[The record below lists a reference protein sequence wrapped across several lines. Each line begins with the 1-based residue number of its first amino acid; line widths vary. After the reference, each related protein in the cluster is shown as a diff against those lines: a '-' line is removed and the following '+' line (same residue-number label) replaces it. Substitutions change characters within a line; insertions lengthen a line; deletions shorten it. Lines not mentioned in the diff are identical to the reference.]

1 MFALS
6 VSWHALQ
13 YSRAKDIIKE
23 IKDLGFKHA
32 ELSFNLSS
40 EMVEEMIKLKEQ
52 GLINVVS
59 VHNFCPI
66 PKGISRKKALP
77 DTFSLS
83 ALDEQ
88 ERQEAI
94 RYTKKTLDT
103 AQRIGAKV
111 VVFHAGKVQVKERIR
126 TLAQVHS
133 SGNRQRYNQLKTQML
148 KERKAKSK
156 QSFSQ
161 ILKSLEQL
169 CVYAQKRKVKLGIE
183 NRYYFCEI
191 PSLEEM
197 ETILANFP
205 GPPLYYWHD
214 VGHAQLYEN
223 LGLLKH
229 KDMLDKFGRRM
240 VGIHLHDID
249 GINDHRAPLKGKF
262 DFTLLKA
269 YVKRRTLKV
278 LEPHYPATAEE
289 IIRGKK
295 YLEKILGD

>member
-13 YSRAKDIIKE
+13 HSRAKDIIKE
-23 IKDLGFKHA
+23 IKDLGFKHV
-32 ELSFNLSS
+32 EFSFNLTS
-40 EMVEEMIKLKEQ
+40 EIVEEMIKLKEQ

-77 DTFSLS
+77 DIFSLS

-88 ERQEAI
+88 ERREAI
-94 RYTKKTLDT
+94 RYTKKTVDT
-103 AQRIGAKV
+103 AYRIGAKV
-111 VVFHAGKVQVKERIR
+111 VVFHGGKVYGKERIR
-126 TLAQVHS
+126 TLAQVYN

-148 KERKAKSK
+148 KERNAKSK
-156 QSFSQ
+156 QFFSQ

-169 CVYAQKRKVKLGIE
+169 CAYAQKRKVKLGIE

-197 ETILANFP
+197 ETILASFP

-229 KDMLDKFGRRM
+229 KDMLDKFSRRM

-249 GINDHRAPLKGKF
+249 GINDHLAPLKGKF

-269 YVKRRTLKV
+269 YVKNKTLKV

-295 YLEKILGD
+295 YLEKILGS